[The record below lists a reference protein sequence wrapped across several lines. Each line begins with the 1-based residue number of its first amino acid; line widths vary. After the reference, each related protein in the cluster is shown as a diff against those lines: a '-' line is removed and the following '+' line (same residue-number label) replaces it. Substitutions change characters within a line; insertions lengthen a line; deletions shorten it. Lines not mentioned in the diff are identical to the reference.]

1 MTKRFYHRMSFFK
14 NGKRKRGKN
23 MKKILSLLLTVV
35 FCVVLVLPIYASN
48 EGIMP
53 CYNNTGCAIAEFT
66 ISDTG
71 LARVTCGYNGF
82 SGSTTNATVNCKI
95 EKRTLF
101 WWSDVD
107 GAEWTKELKGS
118 SSSIQY
124 LKQLPESGRYRMTYE
139 ITVYGSGGAPDV
151 ITGEIEKEY

>member
-1 MTKRFYHRMSFFK
+1 
-14 NGKRKRGKN
+14 

-53 CYNNTGCAIAEFT
+53 CYNNTNIATADFT
-66 ISDTG
+66 INSTG
-71 LARVTCGYNGF
+71 YAKVVLGY
-82 SGSTTNATVNCKI
+82 SGTPNITTNATVNCKI

-107 GAEWTKELKGS
+107 GAEWTDYLEGS

-124 LKQLPESGRYRMTYE
+124 AIQLTKSGKYRMTYE

>member
-1 MTKRFYHRMSFFK
+1 
-14 NGKRKRGKN
+14 
-23 MKKILSLLLTVV
+23 
-35 FCVVLVLPIYASN
+35 
-48 EGIMP
+48 MP
-53 CYNNTGCAIAEFT
+53 CYNNTNVATADFT
-66 ISDTG
+66 ISDS
-71 LARVTCGYNGF
+71 GYATVVLMY
-82 SGSTTNATVNCKI
+82 SGIHNKTTNATVSCKI

-107 GAEWTKELKGS
+107 GAEWTDYLEGR

-124 LKQLPESGRYRMTYE
+124 AIQLPKSGKYRLTYE

>member
-1 MTKRFYHRMSFFK
+1 
-14 NGKRKRGKN
+14 
-23 MKKILSLLLTVV
+23 MKKFLSLLLTVV

-53 CYNNTGCAIAEFT
+53 CYNNTASAVVEFT

-71 LARVTCGYNGF
+71 SARVTCGYNGYY
-82 SGSTTNATVNCKI
+82 GITTNATVNCKI

-107 GAEWTKELKGS
+107 GAEWTDYLEGS
-118 SSSIQY
+118 RSEIQH
-124 LKQLPESGRYRMTYE
+124 LIQLPKSGKYRLTYE

>member
-1 MTKRFYHRMSFFK
+1 
-14 NGKRKRGKN
+14 
-23 MKKILSLLLTVV
+23 MKKTLSLLLTVV

-53 CYNNTGCAIAEFT
+53 CYNNTNVATADFT
-66 ISDTG
+66 ISDS
-71 LARVTCGYNGF
+71 GYAKVVLMY
-82 SGSTTNATVNCKI
+82 SGIHNKTTNATVTCKI
-95 EKRTLF
+95 EKRTLL

-107 GAEWTKELKGS
+107 GAEWTDYLEGS
-118 SSSIQY
+118 RSEIQY
-124 LKQLPESGRYRMTYE
+124 AIQLPQSGKYRLTYE

>member
-1 MTKRFYHRMSFFK
+1 
-14 NGKRKRGKN
+14 

-35 FCVVLVLPIYASN
+35 FCVVLVLPIYATN

-53 CYNNTGCAIAEFT
+53 CYNNTTSAIVQFT

-71 LARVTCGYNGF
+71 LARVTCGYNGYY
-82 SGSTTNATVNCKI
+82 GSTTNATVTCKI

-107 GAEWTKELKGS
+107 GAEWTDYLEGS

-124 LKQLPESGRYRMTYE
+124 AIQLTKSGRYRLTYE

>member
-1 MTKRFYHRMSFFK
+1 
-14 NGKRKRGKN
+14 

-53 CYNNTGCAIAEFT
+53 CYNNTASAIVEFT

-71 LARVTCGYNGF
+71 LARVACGYSGFNGI
-82 SGSTTNATVNCKI
+82 TNNATVTCKI

-107 GAEWTKELKGS
+107 GAEWTDNLEGS
-118 SSSIQY
+118 ISTIQY
-124 LKQLPESGRYRMTYE
+124 AIQLPKSGKYRLTYE